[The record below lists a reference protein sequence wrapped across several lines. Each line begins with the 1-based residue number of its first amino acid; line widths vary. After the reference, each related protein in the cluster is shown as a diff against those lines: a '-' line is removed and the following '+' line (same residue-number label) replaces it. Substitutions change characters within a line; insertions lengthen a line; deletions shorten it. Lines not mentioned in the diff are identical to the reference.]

1 MVSCIGRII
10 GPAVAAPVFA
20 WSISG
25 EPLNPPPLN
34 HFFVFLLCTVL
45 QLANAAVAMAMPRS
59 IDRPAEESSEREC
72 EGDEEEEEALLPK
85 QS

>member
-45 QLANAAVAMAMPRS
+45 QLVNAAVAMAMPRS
-59 IDRPAEESSEREC
+59 IDRPAEERSREC
-72 EGDEEEEEALLPK
+72 EGEEEEEALLPK